1 MWTPTGESQQEQEA
15 SRRKSAGGRWMPA
28 GDSQQPRERTD
39 KLDRCGRQQ
48 ATASRWEK
56 EASSRKP
63 AGNKF
68 QSFKIPTIIFRSFTT
83 IKIRNPK
90 HYHPSK
96 SLTIA
101 LSAKFFLRTC
111 VYVASLGQHST
122 DGGAFD
128 ATCEGER
135 HSPNR
140 REISDKIIGHSGL
153 DPVVK

>member
-1 MWTPTGESQQEQEA
+1 MEFL
-15 SRRKSAGGRWMPA
+15 
-28 GDSQQPRERTD
+28 RTD
-39 KLDRCGRQQ
+39 KLDRCGSQQ

-63 AGNKF
+63 AGNNF

-111 VYVASLGQHST
+111 VYLASLGQHST

-140 REISDKIIGHSGL
+140 REISDKIIGHSAL